1 MAIREDILL
10 PLTQNKNKIP
20 FDFHR
25 KERIEKNISE
35 IDKTI
40 YADKPETSNLIN
52 LLRERLEAVNGKVLE
67 INNKEELEQALKDIE
82 KNNGKASYFTYNN
95 DIKDGLPNLNWTD
108 EITQSNTS
116 ITFCDYV
123 IARTGTIMVSAA
135 SVKGRK
141 VLSFPDIHIVIA
153 EKDQIVFGLHE
164 AIYKFNTNHK
174 NNFPSFV
181 SFITGPSKTADIEK
195 TLILGAHGPKKIYL
209 FLSNNK
215 IL

>member
-25 KERIEKNISE
+25 KERIEKSISE
-35 IDKTI
+35 IDETVYI
-40 YADKPETSNLIN
+40 DKPETVNFIE
-52 LLRERLEAVNGKVLE
+52 LLTKRLEAVNGKVLE
-67 INNKEELEQALKDIE
+67 INNKEELLRTLLNIE
-82 KNNGKASYFTYNN
+82 NENNKTIYFTYNEE
-95 DIKDGLPNLNWTD
+95 IKKGLSNIHWTN
-108 EITQSNTS
+108 EITQANTS

-123 IARTGTIMVSAA
+123 IARTGTIMVSAN

-153 EKDQIVFGLHE
+153 QKDQIVFGLHD
-164 AIYKFNTNHK
+164 AISKFHTRHK
-174 NNFPSFV
+174 ENFPSFV

-209 FLSNNK
+209 LLSNHK